1 MASATADLLTA
12 LQTRRSVYGISKQSP
27 ISDERIQ
34 EIIREAVKFTPS
46 AFNSQSTRIVLLL
59 GKEHEKLWNLT
70 TDVLKTI
77 VPADQFEST
86 QQKMD
91 SFKAGHGTILFFEEE
106 TIVRQLQNDFALYQD
121 RFPVWAQ
128 HTNAMHQMVIWTA
141 LANEGIGASLQHYNP
156 LIDDV
161 VKQTWNL
168 PETWQLI
175 AQIPFG
181 TPTSTP
187 GEKEFKPIEDRFKVF
202 KG

>member
-1 MASATADLLTA
+1 MATAISDFLTA
-12 LQTRRSVYGISKQSP
+12 VKTRRSVYGISKLSP
-27 ISDERIQ
+27 ISDERIE

-46 AFNSQSTRIVLLL
+46 AFNSQSTRIVLLV
-59 GKEHEKLWNLT
+59 GNEHEKLWNHA
-70 TDVLKTI
+70 TDILKTI
-77 VPADQFEST
+77 VPADQFAST

-91 SFKAGHGTILFFEEE
+91 SFKAGHGTILFFEDE

-141 LANEGIGASLQHYNP
+141 LAEEGIGASLQHYNP

-161 VKQTWNL
+161 VKQTWKL

-175 AQIPFG
+175 AQMPFG
-181 TPTSTP
+181 TPIATP
-187 GEKEFKPIEDRFKVF
+187 GDKEFKPIEDRFKVF